1 MPDRTSN
8 DVKKRVIQLIDGIRA
23 FEERHPYAFASIP
36 SIAIILF
43 SLFFSF
49 SSGPFDDDTIDTEE
63 MQILDMDTVSAFAVP
78 KRVTKTDY
86 STDTGEARSEK
97 PPDAVERATGESDD
111 GAVDLSFYPNVV
123 PPRLV
128 GSIEQRYPKIAR
140 ELQVEAVVMVE
151 LLIGASGKV
160 LNIGFL
166 GIRLMK
172 DLPPDLKER
181 VASQFYRDARMML
194 QGARYSPPVVDGKNV
209 PVKMEE
215 RLIFRLE

>member
-1 MPDRTSN
+1 MIVD
-8 DVKKRVIQLIDGIRA
+8 
-23 FEERHPYAFASIP
+23 FEERHPYGFASIP
-36 SIAIILF
+36 SIAMILF
-43 SLFFSF
+43 ALFFTLSA
-49 SSGPFDDDTIDTEE
+49 GPYSQDAIDTEE
-63 MQILDMDTVSAFAVP
+63 LQILDMDTMSAFAVR
-78 KRVTKTDY
+78 KRFTKKDY
-86 STDTGEARSEK
+86 STDSGEALSDK
-97 PPDAVERATGESDD
+97 PEEAVERATGESDE
-111 GAVDLSFYPNVV
+111 GAVDISFYPNVV

-128 GSIEQRYPKIAR
+128 GTIQQRYPKIAR

-160 LNIGFL
+160 LSIGIV

-181 VASQFYRDARMML
+181 VAAQFYRDARLML
-194 QGARYSPPVVDGKNV
+194 QDARYSPPMVDGKNV

>member
-1 MPDRTSN
+1 MSSV
-8 DVKKRVIQLIDGIRA
+8 VKERMARFIERIVN
-23 FEERHPYAFASIP
+23 FEERHPYAYASIP
-36 SIAIILF
+36 SMAIILF
-43 SLFFSF
+43 TLFFTF
-49 SSGPFDDDTIDTEE
+49 SAGPDNQDTIDTEE
-63 MQILDMDTVSAFAVP
+63 LQILDMDTVSAFAVR
-78 KRVTKTDY
+78 KRFTKKDY
-86 STDTGEARSEK
+86 STDSGEATSDE
-97 PPDAVERATGESDD
+97 PTEPVERATGESDE
-111 GAVDLSFYPNVV
+111 GAVDISFYPNVV

-128 GSIEQRYPKIAR
+128 GTIQQRYPKIAR

-160 LNIGFL
+160 LTIGIV

-181 VASQFYRDARMML
+181 VASQFYRDARIML
-194 QGARYSPPVVDGKNV
+194 QGARYSPPMVDGKNV